1 MLEIITKSIK
11 DMFDKQILFTSL
23 IPIIISAIFWGFIFF
38 IFHGPVN
45 SFLTWTIQHIP
56 FIGDAQWLKDIVASV
71 GGIFVYY
78 ELLIITSVM
87 IVGIVAD
94 KIVDTVNNKYYHN
107 EKRGFGT
114 VAESIFI
121 ALKQNVIFLIL
132 FILLLPAMFVPVL
145 NIFVHIFLWSILIKN
160 PTFYD
165 SIAIYATK
173 DEFKKLKKSN
183 KLKTWTITIISASLF
198 LIPIFGV
205 FVYILQLLMFAHYN
219 LKRLQDLR

>member
-11 DMFDKQILFTSL
+11 DMFDTRILFTSL

-38 IFHGPVN
+38 IFHGGVN
-45 SFLTWTIQHIP
+45 SFLTWTIQYIQ
-56 FIGDAQWLKDIVASV
+56 FIGDAQWLKDIVASI

-94 KIVDTVNNKYYHN
+94 KIVDTINDKYYHN

-121 ALKQNVIFLIL
+121 SLKQNVIFLIL
-132 FILLLPAMFVPVL
+132 FILLLPAMFIPVL
-145 NIFVHIFLWSILIKN
+145 NIFVHIFLWSILIKQ

-165 SIAIYATK
+165 SISIYATK

-183 KLKTWTITIISASLF
+183 KIKTWTITIISASLF

-205 FVYILQLLMFAHYN
+205 FVYILQLLMFTHYN
-219 LKRLQDLR
+219 LKRLQGLR

>member
-11 DMFDKQILFTSL
+11 DLFDKRILFTSL
-23 IPIIISAIFWGFIFF
+23 VPIVIAALFWGLVFF
-38 IFHGPVN
+38 MFHDSVN
-45 SFLTWTIQHIP
+45 NFLTWIIQHIP
-56 FIGDAQWLKDIVASV
+56 FVGDAQWLKDIIASV

-87 IVGIVAD
+87 IVGMVAD
-94 KIVDTVNNKYYHN
+94 KIIGIINNKYYHN

-114 VAESIFI
+114 VAESLFI
-121 ALKQNVIFLIL
+121 AVKQNVIFLVL
-132 FILLLPAMFVPVL
+132 FILLLPAMFVPIL
-145 NIFVHIFLWSILIKN
+145 NIFVHIFLWSILIKK

-173 DEFKKLKKSN
+173 DEFKKLEKSN
-183 KLKTWTITIISASLF
+183 KLSTWAITMISSSLF

-205 FVYILQLLMFAHYN
+205 FVYIFQLLMFAHYN
-219 LKRLQDLR
+219 LKRLQGLR

>member
-11 DMFDKQILFTSL
+11 DLFDKRILFTSL
-23 IPIIISAIFWGFIFF
+23 IPIIIAAIFWGFIFF

-45 SFLTWTIQHIP
+45 NFLTWTIHHIP

-71 GGIFVYY
+71 GGVFVYY

-94 KIVDTVNNKYYHN
+94 KIVDIINNKYYHN

-114 VAESIFI
+114 VSGSIFI

-145 NIFVHIFLWSILIKN
+145 NIFVHLFLWSVLIKQ

-173 DEFKKLKKSN
+173 DEFNKLKKSN
-183 KLKTWTITIISASLF
+183 KIKTWTITIISASLF
-198 LIPIFGV
+198 LIPIFGI
-205 FVYILQLLMFAHYN
+205 FVYILQLLMFTHYN
-219 LKRLQDLR
+219 LKRLQGLR